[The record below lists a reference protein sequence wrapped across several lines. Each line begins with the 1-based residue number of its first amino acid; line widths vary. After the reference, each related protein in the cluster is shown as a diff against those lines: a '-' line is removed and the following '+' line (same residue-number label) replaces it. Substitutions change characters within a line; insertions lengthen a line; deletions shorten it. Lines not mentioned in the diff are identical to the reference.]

1 MPDTAFKRFAHNE
14 TLRLSSVGWDA
25 WAEDYAQLPRNN
37 PTYRFSKRLFYDVI
51 DSELGREKGLDVLD
65 FNCGCGNDFGHLLSA
80 GHRVV
85 GCDGSAGMLAVA
97 ARRYPDA
104 ISHGVVVLY
113 YGQAQELTVD
123 AFDGHR
129 FDAIISATGGM
140 AYLTDEELQRVH
152 VVLSALLN
160 PGGCII
166 ITHILPRC
174 LIESLYYLLHARP
187 RAALRRWRTRLEI
200 AVKSE
205 TLTMYFRTRCDL
217 ERILNEVAPADRLVP
232 LNVLTPP
239 FQTGYRLPDRLAG
252 VMMKVE
258 RNLQRWG
265 IGLASGDQLA
275 WISRC
280 PL

>member
-1 MPDTAFKRFAHNE
+1 MPSTAFKRFAHNE
-14 TLRLSSVGWDA
+14 TLNLKSIGWDA

-51 DSELGREKGLDVLD
+51 DSELGEEKGLDVLD
-65 FNCGCGNDFGHLLSA
+65 LNCGCGNDFEYLLSA
-80 GHRVV
+80 GHRIV

-104 ISHGVVVLY
+104 ISQGDVVLY
-113 YGQAQELTVD
+113 CGQAQELTVD
-123 AFDGHR
+123 AFEGR
-129 FDAIISATGGM
+129 QFDAIISATGGM

-152 VVLSALLN
+152 AVLSALLN
-160 PGGCII
+160 PGGCMI

-174 LIESLYYLLHARP
+174 LIESLYFLLHARP
-187 RAALRRWRTRLEI
+187 RAALRRWRTDLEI
-200 AVKSE
+200 SVKSE
-205 TLTMYFRTRCDL
+205 ALIMYFRTRSDL

-252 VMMKVE
+252 VMMKIE
-258 RNLQRWG
+258 RSLQRWG
-265 IGLASGDQLA
+265 IGLASCDQLA

-280 PL
+280 PS

>member
-1 MPDTAFKRFAHNE
+1 MPNTAFKKFDHNE

-37 PTYRFSKRLFYDVI
+37 PTYRFSKRLFYDVL
-51 DSELGREKGLDVLD
+51 DSELGLKKGLAVLD
-65 FNCGCGNDFGHLLSA
+65 FNCGCGNDFEHLLSA

-85 GCDGSAGMLAVA
+85 GCDGSTGMLAVA
-97 ARRYPDA
+97 ARRHPEA
-104 ISHGVVVLY
+104 IANGVVILY
-113 YGQAQELTVD
+113 RGQAQELTVD
-123 AFDGHR
+123 AFEGHR

-140 AYLTDEELQRVH
+140 AYLTDDELQRVH
-152 VVLSALLN
+152 AVLSALLK
-160 PGGCII
+160 PGGCMI
-166 ITHILPRC
+166 ITHIPPRC

-187 RAALRRWRTRLEI
+187 RAALKRWRTRLEI
-200 AVKSE
+200 SVRSE
-205 TLTMYFRTRCDL
+205 TPTMYFRSRCDL

-252 VMMKVE
+252 MMIKVE
-258 RNLQRWG
+258 RRLQQWG
-265 IGLASGDQLA
+265 IGLGSCDQLA

-280 PL
+280 P